1 MNNLEFALEMKNK
14 RLASGLSQGEL
25 ASLTHVSRYSINRF
39 ENGKANASKETQNII
54 LRCLNYYV
62 CDKPFYLLVDYL
74 SVRFPTTDAL
84 EVIRKVLGMK
94 ADYFIHYDYGYYGYK
109 EHYAYGEIK
118 VMASDDEH
126 MGVFL
131 ELKGAGSR
139 NMEYVL
145 QAQNRDWYSFLNRCL
160 DCGGVI
166 RRFDLAIN
174 DMCGLLDI
182 PVLSEKYKNGGA
194 DCRCKN
200 YENVQGGKLSE
211 KKRNLASTLY
221 IGSKASTKYFCLY
234 EKQKEQATKKKH
246 TDIINRFEIRLRD
259 KKAVQAVEELLLT
272 YNPHGLVFYL
282 ITDFVQFPDYPLW
295 EIFISHDSLPFEMN
309 PVPVNMERTLQ
320 WLERQVIPYL
330 PNVINVLFTG
340 VIALFTQFL
349 PGMMMAYFLIVS
361 TTVSEFVAA
370 MDRMHVTKKIS
381 MPLSVLFRFFPTI
394 VEEYGH
400 VRDAM
405 MMRDVGSIRNPMKM
419 LEYRMVPFLT
429 SIVSI
434 GNDLSASALTRG
446 LNAPV
451 NRTNVCPIG
460 FTWRDGIAFF
470 VIICCLI
477 IFIFFR

>member
-84 EVIRKVLGMK
+84 EIIRKVLGMK

-166 RRFDLAIN
+166 YQVALDWEGRSGKDV
-174 DMCGLLDI
+174 LLEHEKLIQDYKEAGADR
-182 PVLSEKYKNGGA
+182 VLEEWNRQYRAWSEKQ
-194 DCRCKN
+194 
-200 YENVQGGKLSE
+200 E
-211 KKRNLASTLY
+211 
-221 IGSKASTKYFCLY
+221 
-234 EKQKEQATKKKH
+234 
-246 TDIINRFEIRLRD
+246 
-259 KKAVQAVEELLLT
+259 
-272 YNPHGLVFYL
+272 
-282 ITDFVQFPDYPLW
+282 
-295 EIFISHDSLPFEMN
+295 
-309 PVPVNMERTLQ
+309 
-320 WLERQVIPYL
+320 
-330 PNVINVLFTG
+330 
-340 VIALFTQFL
+340 
-349 PGMMMAYFLIVS
+349 
-361 TTVSEFVAA
+361 
-370 MDRMHVTKKIS
+370 
-381 MPLSVLFRFFPTI
+381 
-394 VEEYGH
+394 
-400 VRDAM
+400 
-405 MMRDVGSIRNPMKM
+405 
-419 LEYRMVPFLT
+419 
-429 SIVSI
+429 
-434 GNDLSASALTRG
+434 
-446 LNAPV
+446 
-451 NRTNVCPIG
+451 
-460 FTWRDGIAFF
+460 
-470 VIICCLI
+470 
-477 IFIFFR
+477 

>member
-200 YENVQGGKLSE
+200 YENVQGGKLSG
-211 KKRNLASTLY
+211 KNRNLASTLY

-320 WLERQVIPYL
+320 WLERQV
-330 PNVINVLFTG
+330 
-340 VIALFTQFL
+340 
-349 PGMMMAYFLIVS
+349 
-361 TTVSEFVAA
+361 
-370 MDRMHVTKKIS
+370 
-381 MPLSVLFRFFPTI
+381 MP
-394 VEEYGH
+394 
-400 VRDAM
+400 
-405 MMRDVGSIRNPMKM
+405 
-419 LEYRMVPFLT
+419 
-429 SIVSI
+429 SIVMIEEIDRLTGSKLHE
-434 GNDLSASALTRG
+434 ND
-446 LNAPV
+446 
-451 NRTNVCPIG
+451 
-460 FTWRDGIAFF
+460 
-470 VIICCLI
+470 
-477 IFIFFR
+477 

>member
-54 LRCLNYYV
+54 LRCLNYYI

-84 EVIRKVLGMK
+84 EIIRKVLGMK

-182 PVLSEKYKNGGA
+182 PVLSEKY
-194 DCRCKN
+194 
-200 YENVQGGKLSE
+200 
-211 KKRNLASTLY
+211 TLY

-320 WLERQVIPYL
+320 WLERQVMPSIVMIEEIDRL
-330 PNVINVLFTG
+330 TG
-340 VIALFTQFL
+340 SN
-349 PGMMMAYFLIVS
+349 Y
-361 TTVSEFVAA
+361 
-370 MDRMHVTKKIS
+370 
-381 MPLSVLFRFFPTI
+381 
-394 VEEYGH
+394 
-400 VRDAM
+400 
-405 MMRDVGSIRNPMKM
+405 MKM
-419 LEYRMVPFLT
+419 IDECT
-429 SIVSI
+429 H
-434 GNDLSASALTRG
+434 LSEKQEMLVEQMCT
-446 LNAPV
+446 
-451 NRTNVCPIG
+451 
-460 FTWRDGIAFF
+460 DIAD
-470 VIICCLI
+470 VIESEGV
-477 IFIFFR
+477 FYE